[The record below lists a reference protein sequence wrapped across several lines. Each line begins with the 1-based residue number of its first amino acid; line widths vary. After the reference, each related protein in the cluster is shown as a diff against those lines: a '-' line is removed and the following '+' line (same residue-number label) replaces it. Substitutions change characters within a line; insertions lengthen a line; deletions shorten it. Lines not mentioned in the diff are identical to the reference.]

1 MISGDNIKIL
11 NQEIASMSKNSEGKV
26 QILLDQLQPNSNDL
40 ITYRHIL
47 RDTMNQH
54 LIACLQQCED
64 YLLDYVKENHSSGVR
79 SLTVL
84 FKHEHI
90 YQSIMAIDR
99 DIAIVSLEHC
109 INDYIYEDKL
119 LGLYKK
125 QMKFSDVD
133 IKSLYQRIRSS
144 VDTDKL
150 QIVKDILVEE
160 THISENVE
168 AYFEDLGFH
177 VEALD
182 NDYTLVLELSW

>member
-11 NQEIASMSKNSEGKV
+11 NQEISSMSKNPEGKV
-26 QILLDQLQPNSNDL
+26 QFLLDQLQPNSNDL

-47 RDTMNQH
+47 RETMNQH

-64 YLLDYVKENHSSGVR
+64 YLLDYVKGNHSSGIR

-90 YQSIMAIDR
+90 YQSILAIDR

-125 QMKFSDVD
+125 QMKFTDIDIKVLFQRIHSTVDVD
-133 IKSLYQRIRSS
+133 TL
-144 VDTDKL
+144 L
-150 QIVKDILVEE
+150 IVKEILTEDSHIVE
-160 THISENVE
+160 SVE
-168 AYFEDLGFH
+168 AYFENLGFH
-177 VEALD
+177 VEELD
-182 NDYTLVLELSW
+182 NDYTLVLKLSW